1 MNIESGYFLALV
13 LVGFVLLVVALV
25 AIFYKPGKR
34 LNVNY
39 NFKSDKDKLNKSI
52 IEVFV
57 ENIGKKRV
65 KMLFPYV
72 KFSST
77 SSSKLFQLNSERVNC
92 RFPKII
98 KKGEKL
104 FKTRYGLIDMSCNHC
119 HTLYPGTMIRG
130 QKISQGMANG
140 FPAYRLATGEIANL
154 HLRIQQCMDLL
165 RADPFA
171 TDSDEINLLGFYMM
185 TRSNDLIIETP
196 AVRY

>member
-104 FKTRYGLIDMSCNHC
+104 NFEID
-119 HTLYPGTMIRG
+119 
-130 QKISQGMANG
+130 ISQYINILKKQSFEPTHVRVVIEDTVGLK
-140 FPAYRLATGEIANL
+140 FKSHNL
-154 HLRIQQCMDLL
+154 DF
-165 RADPFA
+165 D
-171 TDSDEINLLGFYMM
+171 
-185 TRSNDLIIETP
+185 
-196 AVRY
+196 